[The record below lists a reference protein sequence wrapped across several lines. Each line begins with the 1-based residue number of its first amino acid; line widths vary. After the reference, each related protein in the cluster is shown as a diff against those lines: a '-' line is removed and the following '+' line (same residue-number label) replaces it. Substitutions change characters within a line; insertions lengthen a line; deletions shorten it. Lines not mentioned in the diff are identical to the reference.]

1 MHEICVENDINVPNV
16 ERDALSAMMA
26 YRWPGNVRE
35 LRNAVE
41 FALIRCKGEELRVI
55 DLPPEINAAPT
66 GGAGSATYDTDSEK
80 DRIINALKAS
90 KGRRADAA
98 KLLGISRATLYRR
111 MKACCLTDD
120 LL

>member
-1 MHEICVENDINVPNV
+1 
-16 ERDALSAMMA
+16 MMA

-41 FALIRCKGEELRVI
+41 FALIRCKGGELRLI
-55 DLPPEINAAPT
+55 DLPPEINASPSTNT
-66 GGAGSATYDTDSEK
+66 GSVSYDANSEK

-90 KGRRADAA
+90 NGRRSDAA
-98 KLLGISRATLYRR
+98 KLLGISRATLYRH